1 MRIYGLTGGIGS
13 GKSTVATLFEGLG
26 VPVLYADEL
35 AREAVARGSDG
46 LRDVIAAFSADV
58 LTPEGALDRRKLAQ
72 VIFNDPE
79 AKARLEGIIH
89 PRVRELFMRRTAAL
103 AEDGVDAI
111 LYEVPILFE
120 QNLAP
125 MFTATVVV
133 CAPEEAR
140 LRRVIARDGVSAEEV
155 RDRMRHQLSDA
166 EKRAKATHVVENDA
180 GLDALGARVAVLA
193 RELFGIE
200 STAVPGDA
208 ESDSRP

>member
-1 MRIYGLTGGIGS
+1 EAGFRTVRRKDLT
-13 GKSTVATLFEGLG
+13 
-26 VPVLYADEL
+26 
-35 AREAVARGSDG
+35 
-46 LRDVIAAFSADV
+46 
-58 LTPEGALDRRKLAQ
+58 DRRGYLAG
-72 VIFNDPE
+72 DD
-79 AKARLEGIIH
+79 RR
-89 PRVRELFMRRTAAL
+89 RVRELMDL
-103 AEDGVDAI
+103 VDDDGVDAI